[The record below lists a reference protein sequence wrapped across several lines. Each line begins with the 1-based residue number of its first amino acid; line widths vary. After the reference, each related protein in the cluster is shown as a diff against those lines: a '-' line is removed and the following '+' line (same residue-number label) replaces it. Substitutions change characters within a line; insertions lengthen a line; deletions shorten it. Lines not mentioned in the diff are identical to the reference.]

1 MSELKNKTIIT
12 VATTGAW
19 PTKANNPNVPM
30 TPEEISED
38 VYACWKAGAAIA
50 HLHMRDDEGH
60 GTMDKE
66 KFRKTVELLRA
77 NHPDCD
83 IILNMTT
90 SGDIHADDTTRQIHL
105 KELRPEMGSYDC
117 GSMNWLHT
125 SLFLNPPAF
134 LEELGKNMQEWG
146 VKPEIEAFDPGMIAN
161 AAYYL
166 KKGVLKA
173 PLHFQ
178 FCMGCANGI
187 PGSLKNLIFMKET
200 MESLCPG
207 STWSCFGGPLRVGD
221 AVRRCGAGGP
231 HPRGHGGQRDVR
243 QGRSGREQR
252 AVRGA
257 RPPRHRGVR
266 QAGRHPR
273 RGPRDPQPGQVKHI
287 RQESPAGRSL
297 QGFPPEKRFSTG
309 GTSFD
314 PMNVTGNPDGSLLH
328 DLSPAP
334 LL

>member
-1 MSELKNKTIIT
+1 MEKGPEFHERAEEQDDHHQ
-12 VATTGAW
+12 ATTGAW

-60 GTMDKE
+60 GTMDRE

-105 KELRPEMGSYDC
+105 KELRPEKGSCDC

-134 LEELGKNMQEWG
+134 WMAGQNMQEWG

-178 FCMGCANGI
+178 FCMGCANG
-187 PGSLKNLIFMKET
+187 T
-200 MESLCPG
+200 
-207 STWSCFGGPLRVGD
+207 FGP
-221 AVRRCGAGGP
+221 
-231 HPRGHGGQRDVR
+231 
-243 QGRSGREQR
+243 
-252 AVRGA
+252 
-257 RPPRHRGVR
+257 
-266 QAGRHPR
+266 
-273 RGPRDPQPGQVKHI
+273 
-287 RQESPAGRSL
+287 
-297 QGFPPEKRFSTG
+297 
-309 GTSFD
+309 
-314 PMNVTGNPDGSLLH
+314 
-328 DLSPAP
+328 
-334 LL
+334 

>member
-207 STWSCFGGPLRVGD
+207 STWSCFGVGHCALEMLYG
-221 AVRRCGAGGP
+221 AVALGA
-231 HPRGHGGQRDVR
+231 
-243 QGRSGREQR
+243 
-252 AVRGA
+252 
-257 RPPRHRGVR
+257 
-266 QAGRHPR
+266 
-273 RGPRDPQPGQVKHI
+273 
-287 RQESPAGRSL
+287 
-297 QGFPPEKRFSTG
+297 
-309 GTSFD
+309 TSAWAWR
-314 PMNVTGNPDGSLLH
+314 TT
-328 DLSPAP
+328 
-334 LL
+334 

>member
-1 MSELKNKTIIT
+1 MADLKNKTIIT

-19 PTKANNPNVPM
+19 PTKENNPNVPM
-30 TPEEISED
+30 TPAEIAED
-38 VYACWKAGAAIA
+38 VYACWKAGAAVA
-50 HLHMRDDEGH
+50 HLHMRDEQGK
-60 GTMDKE
+60 GTMDKN
-66 KFRKTVELLRA
+66 KFRETVELLRA

-90 SGDIHADDTTRQIHL
+90 SGDLHADDTTRQIHLNATDETRQIHL

-161 AAYYL
+161 AQYYL
-166 KKGVLKA
+166 KKGVLKG

-187 PGSLKNLIFMKET
+187 PGTMKNLIFMKET

-207 STWSCFGGPLRVGD
+207 STWSCFGVGHSAMTMLYGAVALGGHIRVGMED
-221 AVRRCGAGGP
+221 NVMYSKGQLAQSNVQFVDRARRVIEEFGKQVATP
-231 HPRGHGGQRDVR
+231 AEA
-243 QGRSGREQR
+243 RE
-252 AVRGA
+252 
-257 RPPRHRGVR
+257 
-266 QAGRHPR
+266 
-273 RGPRDPQPGQVKHI
+273 I
-287 RQESPAGRSL
+287 LSL
-297 QGFPPEKRFSTG
+297 K
-309 GTSFD
+309 
-314 PMNVTGNPDGSLLH
+314 
-328 DLSPAP
+328 
-334 LL
+334 